1 MDYEVIELVNI
12 LGRRRKNRWYG
23 PGVSVSLIRL
33 EVGAEPRKHL
43 LNWDK
48 LLGVATVVVV
58 VALGWTAVGFAVS
71 HWLR

>member
-1 MDYEVIELVNI
+1 MDHEVIELVNV

-23 PGVSVSLIRL
+23 PGLSVSLIRL
-33 EVGAEPRKHL
+33 EAGAEPRKHL
-43 LNWDK
+43 LNWDR
-48 LLGVATVVVV
+48 LLGLATVVVV